1 MQRAKLV
8 GPVLILAGLLFL
20 SLAYLSWNDVE
31 AEIGIRV
38 YNLPQW
44 WQFWIPHS
52 YDAVTIP
59 EYTITH
65 IIVGTAA
72 LTAGTI
78 LTVQERRK
86 NHKYTATTQTLKEK

>member
-1 MQRAKLV
+1 MDHSRIVKLA
-8 GPVLILAGLLFL
+8 GPILIVVGLLFL
-20 SLAYLSWNDVE
+20 LLAYLSWDDVG
-31 AEIGIRV
+31 ADTYIRV

-44 WQFWIPHS
+44 WQFWIPHR

-65 IIVGTAA
+65 IIIGTAA

-78 LTVQERRK
+78 LTIQNK
-86 NHKYTATTQTLKEK
+86 WKPTSSTDGST